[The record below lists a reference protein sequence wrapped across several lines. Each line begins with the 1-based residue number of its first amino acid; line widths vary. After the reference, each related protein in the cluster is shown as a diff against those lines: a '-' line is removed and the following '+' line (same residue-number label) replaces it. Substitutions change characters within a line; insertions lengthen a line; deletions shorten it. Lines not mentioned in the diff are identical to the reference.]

1 MPLALTPRWIALINL
16 TALAATLAMNFL
28 ANALPING
36 LNTGEV
42 SALYPN
48 LFVPAGL
55 TFSIWGLIYLLLL
68 LFVLYPWRRMA
79 AGDARGGELLQAIG
93 PWFAIGCLAN
103 MSWIWAWHHQAVLI
117 SLLFM
122 LVLLVSLVALY
133 LRLQVSR
140 RLVRPAEKL
149 AMQVP
154 VSIYLG
160 WICIATIA
168 NVTALLVSFGWRGGG
183 LGEVFWAGTM
193 IAAGGALG
201 LLFLRWRG
209 DLLFTATLCWA
220 FLGIVFR
227 RMAEGGRWD
236 PVGLCA
242 LAFMVL
248 LAIAAGLRA
257 RRDLRGA

>member
-1 MPLALTPRWIALINL
+1 MPQALNPRWITLINL
-16 TALAATLAMNFL
+16 TALSAMISVNFL

-42 SALYPN
+42 SARYPN

-79 AGDARGGELLQAIG
+79 AGDARGAELLQSIG

-103 MSWIWAWHHQAVLI
+103 MGWIWAWHHLALPL
-117 SLLFM
+117 SLVFM
-122 LVLLVSLVALY
+122 LVLLVSLIALY

-149 AMQVP
+149 AMQIP

-160 WICIATIA
+160 WICIASIA
-168 NVTALLVSFGWRGGG
+168 NVTALLVASGWKGGPP
-183 LGEVFWAGTM
+183 GEVFWAGLM
-193 IAAGGALG
+193 IAAGGVLG
-201 LLFLRWRG
+201 MVFLRWRG

-220 FLGIVFR
+220 FLGIVSR

-242 LAFMVL
+242 LFFL
-248 LAIAAGLRA
+248 LLLVAAAGMRA
-257 RRDLRGA
+257 WRDLRN